1 MLKVLDKNANTRK
14 CIKKGIQNSGLVEKM
29 SRVIFIGFSLM
40 ILSLQQKRIGSKYKF
55 FLEIVA
61 SKMGKIFE
69 KYELQCMSSS
79 SRFLWI
85 GAPPI

>member
-1 MLKVLDKNANTRK
+1 MLKVLDKNSNTWK

-29 SRVIFIGFSLM
+29 SHVIFIGFSLM

-69 KYELQCMSSS
+69 KYELECMSSS
-79 SRFLWI
+79 SRLL
-85 GAPPI
+85 